1 MPDGLEPGGERH
13 LAQATEPTG
22 PLVPRW
28 VKLAGVGLALVAAAA
43 VAFAV
48 FQPIQ
53 VLPRI
58 GLAPGYTLL
67 AQDGTRFTSE
77 DARGGYTLYTFEP
90 TGCGDRCAE
99 IDATMRAVAARAEAE
114 VALDGRELHLVTVA
128 LDPVAD
134 PAVLQAAAARS
145 GADGVRW
152 RWVGGDP
159 TRIRTLVGSGFHRW
173 YQAGADGSID
183 FDRGFVLV
191 DPAGVVR
198 GDYRYR
204 TESGDADKLV
214 HHLAILTAEI
224 RNAHGAASVA
234 YEAAHVFLCYP

>member
-1 MPDGLEPGGERH
+1 M
-13 LAQATEPTG
+13 
-22 PLVPRW
+22 
-28 VKLAGVGLALVAAAA
+28 KLAGVVAALIAVAA

-58 GLAPGYTLL
+58 GLAPGYSLL
-67 AQDGTRFTSE
+67 APDGTRFTSE
-77 DARGGYTLYTFEP
+77 SARGGYTLYTFEP
-90 TGCGDRCAE
+90 TGCGERCAA
-99 IDATMRAVAARAEAE
+99 IDATMRAVAARAATE
-114 VALDGRELHLVTVA
+114 VDLGGLELHLVTVA
-128 LDPVAD
+128 LDPVSD
-134 PAVLQAAAARS
+134 PAPLQAASARS

-152 RWVGGDP
+152 RWLGGDE

-173 YQAGADGSID
+173 YQAGEGGSID

-191 DPAGVVR
+191 DPSGVVR
-198 GDYRYR
+198 GDYRYQ
-204 TESGDADKLV
+204 TEASDADKLV
-214 HHLAILTAEI
+214 HHLAILAAEV